1 MSQLPNRIRAL
12 RRAQGLTQT
21 QLAKLVG
28 VAQPYINEIERGKK
42 RPSVDVLER
51 LCDSLGGSADYLL
64 GVTPGRYSAA
74 GQLAPTLSPELL
86 SEIAISGITPDELR
100 FAIKVT
106 RLMREEKQAKATK

>member
-12 RRAQGLTQT
+12 RRAQGLTQS

-74 GQLAPTLSPELL
+74 GQPVPNINPELL
-86 SEIAISGITPDELR
+86 SEIALSGLTLDELKI
-100 FAIKVT
+100 AIKIT
-106 RLMREEKQAKATK
+106 RLMREEKQAKAT

>member
-1 MSQLPNRIRAL
+1 LNQLPNRIRTL

-64 GVTPGRYSAA
+64 GVTPGHYSAA
-74 GQLAPTLSPELL
+74 AQPSPTISPELL
-86 SEIAISGITPDELR
+86 SEIALSGMTIEELR
-100 FAIKVT
+100 FAIKVM
-106 RLMREEKQAKATK
+106 RLMREERLAEATK

>member
-1 MSQLPNRIRAL
+1 MNQLPNRIRTL

-42 RPSVDVLER
+42 TPSVDVLER

-74 GQLAPTLSPELL
+74 GQPAPAISFELL
-86 SEIAISGITPDELR
+86 SEIARNGYTDDELK
-100 FAIKVT
+100 FALKMT
-106 RLMREEKQAKATK
+106 RLIREQRQAEATK